1 MPETETTETEPTA
14 HETAEPSSMEGT
26 EQKSPKDIADDY
38 MIPMSDGALKEWEG
52 KEGFTEYAAM
62 VAQGL
67 YPPLAKQISAGL
79 TTKILLDPYVQIA
92 KKTIGEDAEPNWDDP
107 LWQTALDG
115 GDKKSGRPT
124 LMSLKDWE
132 MYLKTTP
139 GSGYEKTDQ
148 AKAQAQAFVDHG
160 ETGADAWDGSAEPTE
175 APGAPEQAP
184 EMGAPEMQAPEGM
197 MQ

>member
-1 MPETETTETEPTA
+1 MAETETKETEPKA
-14 HETAEPSSMEGT
+14 HEEAEPSSLEGE

-38 MIPMSDGALKEWEG
+38 MIPMSDGALKEWES

-107 LWQTALDG
+107 MWQKALDG
-115 GDKKSGRPT
+115 GDSKGGRPT

-139 GSGYEKTDQ
+139 GSGYENTDQ
-148 AKAQAQAFVDHG
+148 AKQQAQAFVDHG
-160 ETGADAWDGSAEPTE
+160 ESGADTWDGSAEPAE

-184 EMGAPEMQAPEGM
+184 EMQAPEGM